1 MVRRCGRRER
11 RFYGRRFCTCACLPC
26 PYYSRATDEALFC
39 GASAICKEKKC
50 EIPLL
55 WRTVKDIRLNL
66 FPTAVA
72 SDRSFLRHCLSRVW
86 CVRRCVR
93 DKIRYSRHASLL
105 YTCRGASI
113 LGGDTS
119 RRPLR
124 KRKARRKVRSLP
136 SKKQKISKSPWRTR
150 RHKYGGTRAI
160 DSAVAIF
167 ARVRAFYCGVFC
179 PATPARAEARAQVNA
194 VTLESAPA
202 SVCAAIGMDI
212 VGTDYRLR
220 KERACE
226 CA

>member
-1 MVRRCGRRER
+1 MTALRSMVRRCGRRER

-39 GASAICKEKKC
+39 GASAICKGKEC

-86 CVRRCVR
+86 CVCRCVR
-93 DKIRYSRHASLL
+93 DKIRYSRPASLL
-105 YTCRGASI
+105 YTCRGAGI

-124 KRKARRKVRSLP
+124 KRKVRRKVRSLP
-136 SKKQKISKSPWRTR
+136 PKKQKISKSPWRTR
-150 RHKYGGTRAI
+150 RHKSGGTVR
-160 DSAVAIF
+160 STAVVISDC
-167 ARVRAFYCGVFC
+167 VRAFFCGVYL
-179 PATPARAEARAQVNA
+179 PSATLPARRRERKVMLFRLGVSPRRCARQ
-194 VTLESAPA
+194 
-202 SVCAAIGMDI
+202 
-212 VGTDYRLR
+212 
-220 KERACE
+220 
-226 CA
+226 